1 MTTCTHCN
9 GTSLCQFSVIREQRQ
24 GLPCLYCET
33 CGVGTPGVFGFFR
46 RPHMRPPVCKVC
58 GGKGHVIPAAPNSN

>member
-24 GLPCLYCET
+24 GLPCLYC
-33 CGVGTPGVFGFFR
+33 R
-46 RPHMRPPVCKVC
+46 RAVLERRVCLASFV
-58 GGKGHVIPAAPNSN
+58 ALT